1 MSDRND
7 WIPPEPG
14 EPDVDDDAG
23 LLLFDPNEAVPD
35 VEFEGATQE
44 GHGSPLTTRMIVGAG
59 VGIGVIA
66 VLALLLTRGP
76 DAGEAAPEPTTA
88 ISVPPAAVRGTIIL
102 PVPDSLATGAV
113 GTAVDLSFRVTS
125 GTGVALRDTTLTFE
139 VESGSGEVVEATA
152 VTDERGIASTSV
164 ALPSRPGT
172 TVVRATLADSAVA
185 AGRMTVRAQA
195 GAPARIRAVSGNGQE
210 VPIGELLPNRVVV
223 VVTDEAGNPVPNA
236 EVQFSV
242 EPRYGLAAPTR
253 TRTDERGRAS
263 ALWRVGNAPGTQR
276 LSAISSARLEI
287 VTFTATAVEAAEDVN
302 PANQPL
308 ETAPVSVMPSR
319 LAVGL
324 SHVCVIRSG
333 TVRCR
338 GGNERG
344 QTGGNGSTSFVAL
357 TAGGSHTCGLDEVGV
372 ASCWGANDG
381 GQLGDGSQSDEA
393 RPTRVRTEL
402 RFSVLS
408 AGANHTCGL
417 AGRGVPFCWGA
428 NLNGQLGDGS
438 RNDQSAPRTVG
449 GGVQFQTLVAG
460 WNHTCG
466 LSSSGNA
473 FCWGLN
479 NRGQL
484 GDGSSLD
491 RLVPTLVR
499 GSVETLVAGSAHT
512 CGISEGAVLCWGMN
526 SFGQVGDGSLEDRT
540 QPTEVAGL
548 PGTPTDIAAGA
559 VHTCALVDGGRA
571 FCWGQNL
578 HGQLGD
584 GSTEN
589 HARPVPVSGGLTFAE
604 LRAGG
609 AQTCGITGSGDEYCW
624 GQNLQGQLGDGTRV
638 NRSTPTRVAN

>member
-7 WIPPEPG
+7 WIPPESG
-14 EPDVDDDAG
+14 EPDVDDDSG

-35 VEFEGATQE
+35 VEFEKETQE
-44 GHGSPLTTRMIVGAG
+44 GHDSPLTTRIVVGAG

-66 VLALLLTRGP
+66 LLALLLTRGP
-76 DAGEAAPEPTTA
+76 DAGEAAPEPTMA
-88 ISVPPAAVRGTIIL
+88 IPVPPAAARGTIIL
-102 PVPDSLATGAV
+102 PVPDSLADGAV
-113 GTAVDLSFRVTS
+113 GTTVDISFRVTS
-125 GTGVALRDTTLTFE
+125 GTGVPLPDTTLTFE
-139 VESGSGEVVEATA
+139 VESGSGEVVEVTG
-152 VTDERGIASTSV
+152 VTDERGIASTTV
-164 ALPSRPGT
+164 ALPRRPGT
-172 TVVRATLADSAVA
+172 SVVRATLADSTVT
-185 AGRMTVRAQA
+185 AGRMTVQAEA
-195 GAPARIRAVSGNGQE
+195 GAPASISSVSGSGQQ
-210 VPIGELLPNRVVV
+210 VPVGELLPNRVVV
-223 VVTDEAGNPVPNA
+223 IVTDADGNPVPNA
-236 EVQFSV
+236 EIQFSV

-253 TRTDERGRAS
+253 TRTDERGQAS

-276 LSAISSARLEI
+276 LSAISSDMLQG
-287 VTFTATAVEAAEDVN
+287 VTFTATAVEVADEESAGD
-302 PANQPL
+302 QPL
-308 ETAPVSVMPSR
+308 ETAPVIVAR
-319 LAVGL
+319 NQLAVGG
-324 SHVCVIRSG
+324 SHVCVIRAG
-333 TVRCR
+333 TVACR

-344 QTGGNGSTSFVAL
+344 QTGGNGSTSFIAL
-357 TAGGSHTCGLDEVGV
+357 TAGGSHTCGLDAVGV

-402 RFSVLS
+402 RFSSLS

-417 AGRGVPFCWGA
+417 AGRGVPFCWGT

-449 GGVQFQTLVAG
+449 GGVQFGSLVAG

-484 GDGSSLD
+484 GDGRSLD

-512 CGISEGAVLCWGMN
+512 CGISDGKVLCWGAN
-526 SFGQVGDGSLEDRT
+526 NFGQVGDGSLEDRT

-548 PGTPTDIAAGA
+548 PGTPAALAAGA
-559 VHTCALVDGGRA
+559 VHTCALVSGGRA
-571 FCWGQNL
+571 YCWGQNL
-578 HGQLGD
+578 QGQLGD

-589 HARPVPVSGGLTFAE
+589 HARPVAVAGGLTFTQI
-604 LRAGG
+604 RAGG
-609 AQTCGITGSGDEYCW
+609 AQTCGLTTSGDEYCW

-638 NRSTPTRVAN
+638 NRPTPTRVAN

>member
-88 ISVPPAAVRGTIIL
+88 IPVPPAAVRGTIIL

-139 VESGSGEVVEATA
+139 VESGSGEVVEVTA

-185 AGRMTVRAQA
+185 PGRMTVRAQA

-287 VTFTATAVEAAEDVN
+287 VTFTAT
-302 PANQPL
+302 
-308 ETAPVSVMPSR
+308 
-319 LAVGL
+319 G
-324 SHVCVIRSG
+324 
-333 TVRCR
+333 R
-338 GGNERG
+338 GGRG
-344 QTGGNGSTSFVAL
+344 CESRQP
-357 TAGGSHTCGLDEVGV
+357 
-372 ASCWGANDG
+372 AS
-381 GQLGDGSQSDEA
+381 
-393 RPTRVRTEL
+393 R
-402 RFSVLS
+402 
-408 AGANHTCGL
+408 
-417 AGRGVPFCWGA
+417 
-428 NLNGQLGDGS
+428 DGS
-438 RNDQSAPRTVG
+438 RERDAEPAGGRVEPRLRDPRRHGEVPRRKR
-449 GGVQFQTLVAG
+449 AG
-460 WNHTCG
+460 SDGWQRKH
-466 LSSSGNA
+466 
-473 FCWGLN
+473 
-479 NRGQL
+479 QL
-484 GDGSSLD
+484 RRPHGR
-491 RLVPTLVR
+491 RLALVR
-499 GSVETLVAGSAHT
+499 P
-512 CGISEGAVLCWGMN
+512 
-526 SFGQVGDGSLEDRT
+526 RR
-540 QPTEVAGL
+540 
-548 PGTPTDIAAGA
+548 
-559 VHTCALVDGGRA
+559 GGRRE
-571 FCWGQNL
+571 L
-578 HGQLGD
+578 LGRQRRR
-584 GSTEN
+584 S
-589 HARPVPVSGGLTFAE
+589 AR
-604 LRAGG
+604 
-609 AQTCGITGSGDEYCW
+609 
-624 GQNLQGQLGDGTRV
+624 
-638 NRSTPTRVAN
+638 